1 MKWRLF
7 FICYFTRTK
16 KSKKLVRVNI
26 MNTNAKNAKPFLKW
40 AGGKGQLIPA
50 IEKTFP
56 TDLIKKK
63 NLTYIEPFI
72 GSGAVMFWFLN
83 KFPNVKKA
91 VINDINGDLTKAYSV
106 IKNNPKELIDALS
119 ALQSQYY
126 KLSPEEKRRNFFLKK
141 REEFNSRHLDDLN
154 STVLL
159 IFLNRT
165 CFNGLYRV
173 NSSNQFNVPFG
184 KYDKPKICD
193 AATIMADSAI
203 LQKVTILNGDYKETL
218 RHATKKTF
226 FYFDPPYKP
235 ISKTSS
241 FNSYAKDFFGDDEQ
255 RRLKLFCDKLSAK
268 KYRWLLSNSDPKNID
283 PHDNFFEKLYSGDSI
298 FIDRVK
304 AKRSINSNASKR
316 GEIFE
321 LLISNYKK

>member
-1 MKWRLF
+1 M
-7 FICYFTRTK
+7 
-16 KSKKLVRVNI
+16 NI
-26 MNTNAKNAKPFLKW
+26 LSADTTNAKPFLKW
-40 AGGKGQLIPA
+40 AGGKGQLISA
-50 IEKTFP
+50 IEKAFP
-56 TDLIKKK
+56 LDLIKKK
-63 NLTYIEPFI
+63 KLTYIEPFI
-72 GSGAVMFWFLN
+72 GSGAVMFWFL
-83 KFPNVKKA
+83 KQFPNVEKA
-91 VINDINGDLTKAYSV
+91 VINDINTDLTKAYTV

-119 ALQSQYY
+119 VLQSYYY
-126 KLSPEEKRRNFFLKK
+126 KLSLEEKRRNFFLKK
-141 REEFNSRHLDDLN
+141 REEFNSRHLNDLD

-173 NSSNQFNVPFG
+173 NSNNQFNVPFG

-193 AATIMADSAI
+193 AATILADSAI
-203 LQKVTILNGDYKETL
+203 LQKVIILNGDYKKTL
-218 RHATKKTF
+218 PYATKETF

-241 FNSYAKDFFGDDEQ
+241 FNSYAKDFFGDEEQ

-268 KYRWLLSNSDPKNID
+268 KYQWLLSNSDPKNID
-283 PHDNFFEKLYSGDSI
+283 PKDNFFEELYSGNSI

>member
-1 MKWRLF
+1 
-7 FICYFTRTK
+7 
-16 KSKKLVRVNI
+16 
-26 MNTNAKNAKPFLKW
+26 MNDLNSDTKNAKPFLKW

-50 IEKTFP
+50 IEMALP

-63 NLTYIEPFI
+63 KLTYIEPFI
-72 GSGAVMFWFLN
+72 GSGAIMFWFL
-83 KFPNVKKA
+83 KQFPNVEKA
-91 VINDINGDLTKAYSV
+91 VINDINTDLTKAYSV
-106 IKNNPKELIDALS
+106 IKSNPKELIDALS
-119 ALQSQYY
+119 VLQSYYY
-126 KLSPEEKRRNFFLKK
+126 KFSLEEKKRNFFLKK
-141 REEFNSRHLDDLN
+141 REEFNSRHLNDLD

-173 NSSNQFNVPFG
+173 NSNNQFNVPFG

-203 LQKVTILNGDYKETL
+203 LQKVTILNGDYRETL
-218 RHATKKTF
+218 QYATKETF
-226 FYFDPPYKP
+226 FYLDPPYKP

-241 FNSYAKDFFGDDEQ
+241 FNSYAKDIFDDKEQ
-255 RRLKLFCDKLSAK
+255 KRLKLFCDKLSAQ
-268 KYRWLLSNSDPKNID
+268 KYKWLLSNSDPKNID
-283 PHDNFFEKLYSGDSI
+283 PNDNFFEKLYSGSSI
-298 FIDRVK
+298 FINRVK

>member
-1 MKWRLF
+1 
-7 FICYFTRTK
+7 
-16 KSKKLVRVNI
+16 
-26 MNTNAKNAKPFLKW
+26 MNDLNSDTKNAKPFLKW

-50 IEKTFP
+50 IEMALP

-63 NLTYIEPFI
+63 KLTYIEPFI
-72 GSGAVMFWFLN
+72 GSGAIMFWFL
-83 KFPNVKKA
+83 KQFPNVDKA
-91 VINDINGDLTKAYSV
+91 VINDINTDLTKAYSV
-106 IKNNPKELIDALS
+106 IKSNPKELIDALS
-119 ALQSQYY
+119 VLQSYYY
-126 KLSPEEKRRNFFLKK
+126 KFSLEEKKRNFFLKK
-141 REEFNSRHLDDLN
+141 REEFNSRHLNDLD

-173 NSSNQFNVPFG
+173 NSNNQFNVPFG

-193 AATIMADSAI
+193 AATIIADSTI
-203 LQKVTILNGDYKETL
+203 LQKVTILNGDYRETL
-218 RHATKKTF
+218 QYATKETF
-226 FYFDPPYKP
+226 FYLDPPYKP

-241 FNSYAKDFFGDDEQ
+241 FNSYAKDIFDDKEQ
-255 RRLKLFCDKLSAK
+255 KRLKLFCDKLSAQ
-268 KYRWLLSNSDPKNID
+268 KYKWLLSNSDPKNID
-283 PHDNFFEKLYSGDSI
+283 PNDNFFEKLYSGSSI
-298 FIDRVK
+298 FINRVK